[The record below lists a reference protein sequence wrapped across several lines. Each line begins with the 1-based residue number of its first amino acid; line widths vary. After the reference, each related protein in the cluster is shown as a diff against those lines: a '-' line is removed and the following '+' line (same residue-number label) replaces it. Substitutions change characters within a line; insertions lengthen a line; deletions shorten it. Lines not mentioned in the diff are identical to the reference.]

1 MNTKDINTA
10 FISKLKSVINGSSID
25 ILTDILSLS
34 KEAVYRRLRGQVEF
48 SYSEVVLIARKLQLS
63 LDELVFGDNDH
74 VRFNYLASRGSEPS
88 EIYANTLKTSIDV
101 LNLYENREDTHLYM
115 ASTNIPLFFIAPYD
129 HLFRFYYYEFI
140 HSRAGVDTINKKYR
154 DIQVPTQIKENLKIY
169 VDRFSSIDTT
179 LMLSGNMFEHYLNT
193 LKYFISVN
201 LISKSETEFIKKD
214 LYNMVDQMES
224 ITTKGILNNGSQ
236 MNVYLVEVNI
246 DSLWG
251 YIQNHTKEVAFA
263 RVLPFSHAISHSPN
277 VCRSYKESINRL
289 KKYASLI
296 SQSGSALRTE
306 YFNKQR
312 QLIKDN
318 IN

>member
-1 MNTKDINTA
+1 MNTKVVNTA

-25 ILTDILSLS
+25 ILTDILPLS
-34 KEAVYRRLRGQVEF
+34 KEAIYRRLRGEVQF
-48 SYSEVVLIARKLQLS
+48 SYSEVVLIARKLNLS

-74 VRFNYLASRGSEPS
+74 IRFNYLASQGSEPS

-101 LNLYENREDTHLYM
+101 FNLYENSKDTRLYM

-140 HSRAGVDTINKKYR
+140 YSRTHSNTINKKYR
-154 DIQVPTQIKENLKIY
+154 DIEVPTQIKQDVTVY
-169 VDRFSSIDTT
+169 VDRFSSMDTT
-179 LMLSGNMFEHYLNT
+179 IMLSDNMFEYYMNT

-201 LISKSETEFIKKD
+201 LINKSEAELIKKD
-214 LYNMVDQMES
+214 LYNMIDQMEA
-224 ITTKGILNNGSQ
+224 ITTKGVLDNGSQ
-236 MNVYLVEVNI
+236 MNVYLVEVSI
-246 DSLWG
+246 DSFWG
-251 YIQNHTKEVAFA
+251 YIQNQTKEVAFA
-263 RVLPFSHAISHSPN
+263 RILPFGHAISHSPS
-277 VCRSYKESINRL
+277 VCRSYKESINCL

-296 SQSGSALRTE
+296 SQSGSTLRTE

-312 QLIKDN
+312 KLIKDN